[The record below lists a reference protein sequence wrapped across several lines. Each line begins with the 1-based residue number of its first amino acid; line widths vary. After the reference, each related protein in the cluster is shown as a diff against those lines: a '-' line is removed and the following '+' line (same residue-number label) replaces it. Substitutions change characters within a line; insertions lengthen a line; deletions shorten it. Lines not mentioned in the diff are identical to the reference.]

1 MLNFRQIIKRA
12 VSADLVVKNY
22 YLIWKWTIRYETVT
36 HKNVCEPL
44 KGLFLRWLSFIAVRA
59 KLDYAF
65 RYGCMCG
72 TAAVP
77 ILLAFFDVVFEPT
90 TGNFYR
96 FTLKE
101 HPTYDMLFFVYVGL
115 AFGSGNFIEHPIFAT
130 NSNFG
135 DHEFLKFKSF
145 INNSI
150 YVAR

>member
-1 MLNFRQIIKRA
+1 M
-12 VSADLVVKNY
+12 
-22 YLIWKWTIRYETVT
+22 
-36 HKNVCEPL
+36 

-90 TGNFYR
+90 TGNRYR

-101 HPTYDMLFFVYVGL
+101 HPTYDMLFFVYIGL
-115 AFGSGNFIEHPIFAT
+115 AFGSGNFIEYLIERSLQIP
-130 NSNFG
+130 NRKYRKSEN
-135 DHEFLKFKSF
+135 LKIQKF
-145 INNSI
+145 
-150 YVAR
+150 Y

>member
-1 MLNFRQIIKRA
+1 MEHPLR
-12 VSADLVVKNY
+12 DC
-22 YLIWKWTIRYETVT
+22 
-36 HKNVCEPL
+36 KNVCEPL

-90 TGNFYR
+90 AGNRYR

-115 AFGSGNFIEHPIFAT
+115 AFGSGNFIEHPNWIIFA
-130 NSNFG
+130 G
-135 DHEFLKFKSF
+135 YYIGYYIRYKFQF
-145 INNSI
+145 
-150 YVAR
+150 